1 MKIRCADVV
10 VQKRVRKDLG
20 ELDGLMESIR
30 LLGLLQPIGITKQN
44 VLVFGQRRLIACQML
59 GHEEI
64 EAKVVDV
71 PSIVDGEYAENEIR
85 KDFTVSERVAIAKE
99 LEDGIGERRGGS
111 RGIPRS
117 GVKTQKVADCKDQ
130 TLGERNSLNCRWCC
144 GFWEP

>member
-1 MKIRCADVV
+1 MIAFAEKYADASVSVKIYTERISAMKVKCNEVV
-10 VQKRVRKDLG
+10 LGNRFRKNVGELG
-20 ELDGLMESIR
+20 ELMESISV
-30 LLGLLQPIGITKQN
+30 LGLLQPIGITKQN

-99 LEDGIGERRGGS
+99 LEDGIGERRGG
-111 RGIPRS
+111 PR
-117 GVKTQKVADCKDQ
+117 
-130 TLGERNSLNCRWCC
+130 E
-144 GFWEP
+144 